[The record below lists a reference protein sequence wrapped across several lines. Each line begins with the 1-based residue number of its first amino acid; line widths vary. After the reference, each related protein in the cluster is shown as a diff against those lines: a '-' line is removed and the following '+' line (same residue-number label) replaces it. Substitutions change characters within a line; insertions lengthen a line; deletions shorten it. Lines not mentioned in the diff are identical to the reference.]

1 MEQLEFR
8 FTSADLKTASQ
19 PGIYWAPEPAT
30 PEQVKEWDQT
40 DRKFWGDNAIKTVV
54 FATIIQF
61 TMMGFMLL
69 TFKLIDM
76 GVG

>member
-30 PEQVKEWDQT
+30 PEQIKEWDQT

-54 FATIIQF
+54 FA
-61 TMMGFMLL
+61 MMGFMLL